1 MSRLLH
7 HHNRLLARPDRRH
20 LRRLLDRAVP
30 ADGWKSAIDRGLLI
44 QAEVD
49 EIHKKKID
57 EGRKVWFLLMMM
69 MDVVVDLDETM
80 V

>member
-7 HHNRLLARPDRRH
+7 HHNRLLARPNRRH

-30 ADGWKSAIDRGLLI
+30 ADGWESAIDRGLLV

-49 EIHKKKID
+49 EHHRRQRTMKRGA
-57 EGRKVWFLLMMM
+57 E
-69 MDVVVDLDETM
+69 VVVFVTGDDGWM
-80 V
+80 